1 MEGLQAEL
9 PQEAAQA
16 SAWIADSGRH
26 LCPFGDDAIG
36 LGLRENP
43 GASVNE
49 PSNCAGIRE
58 RRYWRLGFPARG
70 LLTVP
75 DSGEKKPFLPCYA
88 RESRSVGTDGRRFPR
103 SAAPALPTVPVSG
116 AAQRSLYRRSPIP
129 APTHDTPSPRKTTQT
144 HRWRIGRPLSPAG
157 AL

>member
-16 SAWIADSGRH
+16 SAWVADGGRH
-26 LCPFGDDAIG
+26 LCPFGDAAID

-49 PSNCAGIRE
+49 PSDCAGIRE
-58 RRYWRLGFPARG
+58 RRYRRSRILVKRSPSCHVVRG
-70 LLTVP
+70 NWGV
-75 DSGEKKPFLPCYA
+75 
-88 RESRSVGTDGRRFPR
+88 SV
-103 SAAPALPTVPVSG
+103 PTVGESG
-116 AAQRSLYRRSPIP
+116 AARRPPYRRSRFL
-129 APTHDTPSPRKTTQT
+129 AQRGVCLTDTLRFPHPHTVPPPHEKQPKKN
-144 HRWRIGRPLSPAG
+144 HRWRIGRPSSPAG

>member
-16 SAWIADSGRH
+16 SAWVADGGRH
-26 LCPFGDDAIG
+26 LCPFGDDAID

-49 PSNCAGIRE
+49 PSGCAGIRE
-58 RRYWRLGFPARG
+58 RRYRRSRILVKRSPSCHVVRG
-70 LLTVP
+70 NWGVSVPTVG
-75 DSGEKKPFLPCYA
+75 DSGAARRPPYRRSRFLA
-88 RESRSVGTDGRRFPR
+88 RRGARFTDTPRFPR
-103 SAAPALPTVPVSG
+103 S
-116 AAQRSLYRRSPIP
+116 
-129 APTHDTPSPRKTTQT
+129 THGTPSPRKTTQT
-144 HRWRIGRPLSPAG
+144 HRWRIGRPPFPAG